1 MDHPKKKQYEAPRQT
16 VVEFKTELGFAT
28 SVDDMTATRNG
39 YGNNDGQGDGGNN
52 SQSWF

>member
-1 MDHPKKKQYEAPRQT
+1 MNQEKKRPYEPPAMT

-28 SVDDMTATRNG
+28 SGSVTATRG
-39 YGNNDGQGDGGNN
+39 SYGNNDGQGDGGNN